1 MSKSLFEYASSEKSN
16 KVERK
21 IETKSKTENISEENL
36 KKQYD
41 KYSKLSERE
50 LMSELF
56 SEVNK
61 QKMNGS
67 FNFQDLA
74 NKIEGIRPMLSDQQ
88 LKNLDNL
95 LKQIK

>member
-16 KVERK
+16 KVEQK

>member
-16 KVERK
+16 KVEQK

-50 LMSELF
+50 LMGELF

-74 NKIEGIRPMLSDQQ
+74 NKIEDIRPMLSDQQ

>member
-16 KVERK
+16 NVEQK

>member
-16 KVERK
+16 KAEQK
-21 IETKSKTENISEENL
+21 LETKSKTENISEENL

-74 NKIEGIRPMLSDQQ
+74 NKIEGIRPILSDQQ

>member
-1 MSKSLFEYASSEKSN
+1 
-16 KVERK
+16 
-21 IETKSKTENISEENL
+21 
-36 KKQYD
+36 
-41 KYSKLSERE
+41 
-50 LMSELF
+50 MSELF

>member
-16 KVERK
+16 NVEQK

-50 LMSELF
+50 LMGELF

>member
-16 KVERK
+16 KEEQK

-41 KYSKLSERE
+41 KYSKFSERE